1 MGVRVSEHEL
11 PDPPEP
17 TAPPDDPAE
26 EFGGADVRQLI
37 LDEETLLLVK
47 ELGDLRARKKVL
59 TDEEVTKRARILQIL
74 KEHQVTEGLT
84 ASGTR
89 VVSLS
94 IQNRTKINT
103 NKLRV
108 LFPEAYAKCVE
119 VSVTETLRTL

>member
-1 MGVRVSEHEL
+1 VSEHEL

-17 TAPPDDPAE
+17 TPPPDAPSEMGEA
-26 EFGGADVRQLI
+26 FGGGDVRQLI
-37 LDEETLLLVK
+37 LDDETLDLVK
-47 ELGDLRARKKVL
+47 QLGDLRARKKSL
-59 TDEEVTKRARILQIL
+59 TDDEVVTRARILQIL

-94 IQNRTKINT
+94 VQNRTKINT

-108 LFPEAYAKCVE
+108 LFPEAYEKCVE